1 MDPRW
6 QHPFTCIVAGPTGC
20 GKTTFVARLLRNAS
34 EMIDPP
40 PERVTWYYGE
50 WQAGYKNLDIP
61 NMRMEE
67 GLPQSFDN
75 DGKRGLVV
83 LDDLMA
89 ETDDRVT
96 NLFTKKSHHS
106 NTSVIYLV
114 QNLFSKNKE
123 SRTISLN
130 SQYMIVFKNPR
141 DVTQMTTLAKQMYPG
156 RVKFVQ
162 EAFAD
167 ATASPYGYLLIDLK
181 HNTPDDMRLRTSI
194 LPDDAHQWA
203 TYRRCLH
210 CVERCESTIKL
221 CRQCQ
226 SVGIENMSGRM
237 KKHALCLQLLIE
249 TRNAKLRKAILEHA
263 DPEFIRALCECA
275 KNILQGNVK
284 MASDEK
290 SRLRKYR
297 SKLRLLASKRGLS
310 MKQKRRKLQQTG
322 GFLPALLAPLAAS
335 VIIPLLR
342 QLFA

>member
-40 PERVTWYYGE
+40 PEHVTWYYGE
-50 WQAGYKNLDIP
+50 WQAAYKNLDIP

-89 ETDDRVT
+89 ETDERVT

-130 SQYMIVFKNPR
+130 SQYMIVLKNPR

-167 ATASPYGYLLIDLK
+167 ATSTPYGYLLIDLK
-181 HNTPDDMRLRTSI
+181 QNTPDDMCLRTSI
-194 LPDDAHQWA
+194 LPDDAHQW
-203 TYRRCLH
+203 YRRCLH
-210 CVERCESTIKL
+210 CVERCEATINL

-226 SVGIENMSGRM
+226 SIAIENMSGRM
-237 KKHALCLQLLIE
+237 KKQAVCLQMLIK
-249 TRNAKLRKAILEHA
+249 TKNTKLRKAILEHA
-263 DPEFIRALCECA
+263 DPELIRVLCECA
-275 KNILQGNVK
+275 HNILRGNVQ
-284 MASDEK
+284 MTPQEK
-290 SRLRKYR
+290 ERLRKYQT
-297 SKLRLLASKRGLS
+297 KLRLIARKNVSV
-310 MKQKRRKLQQTG
+310 KQKRRHLQQTG

-335 VIIPLLR
+335 VVIPLLR

>member
-89 ETDDRVT
+89 ETDERVT

-130 SQYMIVFKNPR
+130 SQYMIVLKKPTRCDANDYIGQTDVPR
-141 DVTQMTTLAKQMYPG
+141 SSQVCSG
-156 RVKFVQ
+156 GV
-162 EAFAD
+162 
-167 ATASPYGYLLIDLK
+167 
-181 HNTPDDMRLRTSI
+181 
-194 LPDDAHQWA
+194 
-203 TYRRCLH
+203 RRC
-210 CVERCESTIKL
+210 
-221 CRQCQ
+221 
-226 SVGIENMSGRM
+226 
-237 KKHALCLQLLIE
+237 
-249 TRNAKLRKAILEHA
+249 
-263 DPEFIRALCECA
+263 
-275 KNILQGNVK
+275 NVHSLWLS
-284 MASDEK
+284 SD
-290 SRLRKYR
+290 
-297 SKLRLLASKRGLS
+297 
-310 MKQKRRKLQQTG
+310 
-322 GFLPALLAPLAAS
+322 
-335 VIIPLLR
+335 
-342 QLFA
+342 